1 MRKKAGVLGSIS
13 FQIRLTKEKER
24 AKRKKRGE
32 EKRAMDALLVF
43 IMATLAGKKFWTQ
56 KLHLVVMLSKIR
68 LDMLQEKQRKLKQVI
83 LLHCNIAISL

>member
-1 MRKKAGVLGSIS
+1 
-13 FQIRLTKEKER
+13 
-24 AKRKKRGE
+24 
-32 EKRAMDALLVF
+32 MDALLVF

-56 KLHLVVMLSKIR
+56 KLHLVLMLSKIR